1 MRMGEADD
9 IRSLDARVA
18 RLTKA
23 VAKTCDAQLQSV
35 ETVNRMT
42 IDIASLMAD
51 VRELGR
57 RYEHMAVAVH
67 RLTGLLDGRE
77 EMKSTSAYPVAS
89 GAYDDD
95 LARMASAGSG
105 YRQMADHIGCDE
117 SVVARRC
124 RLIGIESPLA
134 RKKWT
139 RREDDVLR
147 QAARTATTWEEV
159 ASELPLRS
167 EGACKSRAKYLGVS
181 LYKRSRIWSDEDDD
195 FMREHW
201 TACDMDVHAIA
212 HQLGRTEEAVRS
224 RARLLGLADGT
235 RRSWTARREN
245 ERFWNAC
252 KALAGVSE

>member
-1 MRMGEADD
+1 MGDEL
-9 IRSLDARVA
+9 RSLDARVA
-18 RLTKA
+18 KLAKA

-42 IDIASLMAD
+42 SDIASLMAD

-105 YRQMADHIGCDE
+105 YRQMADYIGCDE

-147 QAARTATTWEEV
+147 QAAMTATTWEEV

-201 TACDMDVHAIA
+201 TGVRHGRPRDRAPARAHGGGGKVARPSARSGGWDEEKPEPPVARTSGSGMHA
-212 HQLGRTEEAVRS
+212 R
-224 RARLLGLADGT
+224 
-235 RRSWTARREN
+235 
-245 ERFWNAC
+245 
-252 KALAGVSE
+252 

>member
-1 MRMGEADD
+1 MGDEL
-9 IRSLDARVA
+9 RSFDARVA
-18 RLTKA
+18 KLTAAVEKSCKAQIASAEWCADTQSEIGTLMAEVREMRRDIRAMAKA
-23 VAKTCDAQLQSV
+23 VQK
-35 ETVNRMT
+35 
-42 IDIASLMAD
+42 
-51 VRELGR
+51 
-57 RYEHMAVAVH
+57 
-67 RLTGLLDGRE
+67 LTGLLDGRE

-105 YRQMADHIGCDE
+105 YRQMADYIGCDE

-139 RREDDVLR
+139 RREDDLLR

-252 KALAGVSE
+252 NVRTI